1 MHGFSCEIET
11 QQCKTAFNGGEIT
24 VRNAKDDDP
33 DVEKRRITNEETA
46 NYKLEYGWWE
56 AGKAPFA
63 MP

>member
-46 NYKLEYGWWE
+46 NYKLEYG
-56 AGKAPFA
+56 
-63 MP
+63 